1 MTDKRYS
8 KVEEEIIQILDQME
22 DEPRKEQP
30 SNLVQFR
37 PRPKPKR
44 ELPKTPQLQNVGI
57 LQRVR
62 RYSAGSWVGVGIVA
76 ALVAWQLS
84 RFVSA
89 LAVIAMAVS
98 ICAFLAA
105 LYTRKTGSVAGIP
118 SSSATTKRWRGQ
130 DIDLTPRRSTGNSL
144 RSRKWS
150 DRFRR
155 PRG

>member
-8 KVEEEIIQILDQME
+8 KIEEEIIQILDQME
-22 DEPRKEQP
+22 EEPRSEQP
-30 SNLVQFR
+30 ANLVQFR
-37 PRPKPKR
+37 PRQKPKR
-44 ELPKTPQLQNVGI
+44 QLPKAPQLKNVGV

-84 RFVSA
+84 RFVSFLA
-89 LAVIAMAVS
+89 LIAMVVS
-98 ICAFLAA
+98 ICAFMAA
-105 LYTRKTGSVAGIP
+105 LYTRQAGSVAGIP

-130 DIDLTPRRSTGNSL
+130 DIDLTPRRSTGSTL
-144 RSRKWS
+144 RNRKWS

>member
-8 KVEEEIIQILDQME
+8 KIEEEIIQILDQME
-22 DEPRKEQP
+22 DEPRNDP
-30 SNLVQFR
+30 PANLVQFR
-37 PRPKPKR
+37 PRQKAKR
-44 ELPKTPQLQNVGI
+44 ELPKPPQLKNVGV

-62 RYSAGSWVGVGIVA
+62 RYSAGSWVGVGVVA
-76 ALVAWQLS
+76 ALLAWQLS
-84 RFVSA
+84 RFVSI
-89 LAVIAMAVS
+89 LAVIAMGVS

-118 SSSATTKRWRGQ
+118 SASATSKRWRGQ
-130 DIDLTPRRSTGNSL
+130 DIDLTPRRSTAGSL
-144 RSRKWS
+144 RNRKWS